1 MGMRDSLYNID
12 YELTQ
17 QTKLLKQDKELKKL
31 ETEYKRDIV
40 SALEQVFYDRFE
52 NAKITDY
59 KKCYNFF
66 ILNKEEYIEYIISV
80 LNDVDTYRV
89 NFELSMYEDV
99 KKQYYKTLK
108 EVYTEYS
115 LGISASNEELL
126 ELFEA
131 NIKKL
136 FETQDY
142 DVCIRFLYN
151 LDFRKEIIDVLCKTK
166 NEKKYL
172 DSIYTQVVKKYEA
185 EYKKYQKKQPIKQT
199 TRQVKQKRNN
209 TSAIAP
215 LCLLGGAVFGIG
227 RGFYRASKK

>member
-1 MGMRDSLYNID
+1 MGVRDSLYNID

-31 ETEYKRDIV
+31 EAEYKRDII
-40 SALEQVFYDRFE
+40 SASEQVFYDRFE

-115 LGISASNEELL
+115 LGTSANNEELL

-131 NIKKL
+131 NLRKL
-136 FETQDY
+136 FQTQDY
-142 DVCIRFLYN
+142 DVCINFLY
-151 LDFRKEIIDVLCKTK
+151 DVETRQTIIDTLGTTK
-166 NEKKYL
+166 AEKRYL
-172 DSIYTQVVKKYEA
+172 DNIYTKEVNKYAA
-185 EYKKYQKKQPIKQT
+185 EYKKYQKKQPIQKASKQ
-199 TRQVKQKRNN
+199 VAKKN
-209 TSAIAP
+209 SLGAITP
-215 LCLLGGAVFGIG
+215 LCLIGGAIFGVG